1 MSGAQG
7 VTPEIE
13 SEGARDP
20 RSERD
25 PDRGSPRAQRLGLTV
40 GPLLFVAILAIPGLP
55 LDSAQ
60 RSVAAV
66 TGLVASLWITVAIP
80 VGAAALIPAALFP
93 LLGVMTARQVAPL
106 YLQDLVILFIGAFIV
121 ALGLERFGVHR
132 RIALSILARVGA
144 RPRSLV
150 LGFMGASAFLSM
162 WINNTATTLMMLP
175 IGLAVVQATRTE
187 AASSEDPAAGTLD
200 PFAVCLLLGMAY
212 SASVGGMGTPVGT
225 APNQEFLGQLA
236 TNFEAAP
243 IPSFGAWFVAWLP
256 LVVAFVLS
264 AWWVMTRWL
273 FRIDDTPRGGAEVI
287 ASAREELGTMDS
299 GERRMA
305 AVFVCTAL
313 LWVTR
318 ADLEIGRISIPGWTR
333 ILYALVPGEQGANQV
348 SASTV
353 ALLMAVLCFVIPSGR
368 APGDRLMDWS
378 TAKRLPWDVLLLLGG
393 GICIARGFKESGL
406 DQVLGQGLAPWFEGR
421 SDIVVVGMVVLFLS
435 SLTEITSNTAT
446 TAVLLPV
453 IAQAAIQA
461 GLNPLL
467 LMVPATIAASSAFA
481 MPVATPPNAVV
492 FTSRLIPMG
501 TMARVGIWLNLLMVV
516 LITLVFEFWVRRI
529 WGIESGLPDWASLPI
544 EGGE

>member
-1 MSGAQG
+1 MTSPHPDPGAKL
-7 VTPEIE
+7 EIE
-13 SEGARDP
+13 N
-20 RSERD
+20 D
-25 PDRGSPRAQRLGLTV
+25 PDRGSPRAQRIGLIA
-40 GPLLFVAILAIPGLP
+40 GALLFLGFLTLPGLP
-55 LDSAQ
+55 LDPAQ
-60 RSVAAV
+60 RTVAAV
-66 TGLVASLWITVAIP
+66 TGLVAALWITVAIP
-80 VGAAALIPAALFP
+80 VGAAALVPAALFP
-93 LLGVMTARQVAPL
+93 LLGVMPARQVAPL

-175 IGLAVVQATRTE
+175 IGLAVVQTTRMS
-187 AASSEDPAAGTLD
+187 AGGSEEERPAAVD
-200 PFAVCLLLGMAY
+200 PFAICLLLGMAY

-256 LVVAFVLS
+256 LVIAFVLV

-273 FRIDDTPRGGAEVI
+273 FRIDNTPTGGAEVI
-287 ASAREELGTMDS
+287 ASARAELGSMDS

-305 AVFVCTAL
+305 GVFLCTAV

-318 ADLEIGRISIPGWTR
+318 ADLEIGQLSIPGWTGLLYR
-333 ILYALVPGEQGANQV
+333 IVPGEQAPNQV

-368 APGDRLMDWS
+368 KPGDRLMDWT

-406 DQVLGQGLAPWFEGR
+406 DQVLGQGIAPWFEGR
-421 SDIVVVGMVVLFLS
+421 PDILVVGMVVLFLS
-435 SLTEITSNTAT
+435 GLTEITSNTAT

-467 LMVPATIAASSAFA
+467 LMAPATIAASSAFA

-516 LITLVFEFWVRRI
+516 LITLVFEFWVRRV